1 MGVKR
6 NFIDRAVIR
15 VKAGDGGNGASHF
28 YRAKYVPLGGPDGGD
43 GGRGGSVVFVAEEG
57 LNTLLDFSYR
67 REYKAQPGSP
77 GMGKKKY
84 GKQGQERIVQ
94 VPVGTVVLTR
104 EGELVVDLTRPG
116 QREVL
121 AKGGRGGRGNVH
133 FATALR
139 RAPKLAEKGEP
150 GEEQE
155 LVLELKLLADVGL
168 VGLPNA
174 GKSTLLSSLSAARP
188 KIAAYPFTTL
198 TPHLGQVKIGGE
210 AGFLMVDIPGL
221 IEKASQGQGLGH
233 EFLRHIERTRLLIH
247 LVDIGFPEVKPLQAF
262 KTINHELTSYHP
274 DLANRP
280 QIIALNKADLVI
292 KPGEL
297 DALVRKFKKGGREV
311 FVISAATRQGVL
323 ELARRVYILLKSL
336 PVESP
341 FFPPQVKPRTGPEPR
356 FTLESLGSGCWQL
369 KGREPE
375 KWVAMTDFD
384 NKEAVA
390 KLRNIFYRL
399 GITAAF
405 KQQGAVSGDTVKVGK
420 KEEFYYRED
429 M

>member
-1 MGVKR
+1 MSIKK
-6 NFIDRAVIR
+6 NFIDRAVISAQ
-15 VKAGDGGNGASHF
+15 AGGGGNGASHF
-28 YRAKYVPLGGPDGGD
+28 RREKYVPLGGPDGGD
-43 GGRGGSVVFVAEEG
+43 GGHGGSVIFIAEEG

-67 REYKAQPGSP
+67 REHKAQPGSP

-84 GKQGQERIVQ
+84 GKMGRDCLVR
-94 VPVGTVVLTR
+94 VPVGTVVLTP
-104 EGELVVDLTRPG
+104 EGELLADLTMPG
-116 QREVL
+116 QREMV

-150 GEEQE
+150 GEERE

-188 KIAAYPFTTL
+188 KIADYPFTTL

-233 EFLRHIERTRLLIH
+233 EFLRHVERTRLLIH

-262 KTINHELTSYHP
+262 KTINQELACYHP

-280 QIIALNKADLVI
+280 QIIALNKADLMTQ
-292 KPGEL
+292 PREL
-297 DALVRKFKKGGREV
+297 DSLVRRFKKGGREV

-323 ELARRVYILLKSL
+323 ELARRAHTLLKSL
-336 PVESP
+336 PAELP
-341 FFPPQVKPRTGPEPR
+341 FVSRSVKPRPGPQPR
-356 FTLESLGSGCWQL
+356 FTLESLGSGCWRL

-375 KWVAMTDFD
+375 KWAAMTDFD
-384 NKEAVA
+384 NDEAVS
-390 KLRNIFYRL
+390 KLRYIFYRL

-405 KQQGAVSGDTVKVGK
+405 KEQGAVSGDTVKVGK
-420 KEEFYYRED
+420 EEFYYRAD

>member
-1 MGVKR
+1 MSIKK
-6 NFIDRAVIR
+6 NFIDRAVIS
-15 VKAGDGGNGASHF
+15 VQAGDGGNGASHF

-43 GGRGGSVVFVAEEG
+43 GGHGGSVIFIAEEG

-67 REYKAQPGSP
+67 REHKAQPGNP

-84 GKQGQERIVQ
+84 GKQGQDRVVQ

-104 EGELVVDLTRPG
+104 EGELVADLTRPG
-116 QREVL
+116 QREVI

-150 GEEQE
+150 GEERE
-155 LVLELKLLADVGL
+155 LILELKLLADVGL
-168 VGLPNA
+168 IGLPNS

-233 EFLRHIERTRLLIH
+233 EFLRHVERTRLLIH

-262 KTINHELTSYHP
+262 KTINLELERYHP
-274 DLANRP
+274 DLAKRP

-297 DALVRKFKKGGREV
+297 DALVRRFKKGGREV
-311 FVISAATRQGVL
+311 FVISAAARQGVL
-323 ELARRVYILLKSL
+323 DLARRAYTLLKSL
-336 PVESP
+336 PTEAP
-341 FFPPQVKPRTGPEPR
+341 FFPRAVEPRTGPQPR
-356 FTLESLGSGCWQL
+356 FILESMGSGCWRL
-369 KGREPE
+369 KGREAE
-375 KWVAMTDFD
+375 KWVAMTDF
-384 NKEAVA
+384 NNEEAVA
-390 KLRNIFYRL
+390 KLKNIFYRL

-405 KQQGAVSGDTVKVGK
+405 KEQGAVSGDTVKVGK
-420 KEEFYYRED
+420 EEFYYRED